1 MTHFVAVTGPLV
13 GLRTNVQSAGPS
25 MSNAPLDML
34 RACCSCWASPS
45 ARSLPPG
52 EAARSPRSGPSE
64 KRNDDLGTTRCGC
77 DATGYST
84 DWSFRYGRFV
94 HAIQG

>member
-1 MTHFVAVTGPLV
+1 MTYFAALTGLLV
-13 GLRTNVQSAGPS
+13 GSAYGYIAQPS
-25 MSNAPLDML
+25 
-34 RACCSCWASPS
+34 RAV
-45 ARSLPPG
+45 
-52 EAARSPRSGPSE
+52 RSPRSGPSE

-84 DWSFRYGRFV
+84 DWSVRYGRFV